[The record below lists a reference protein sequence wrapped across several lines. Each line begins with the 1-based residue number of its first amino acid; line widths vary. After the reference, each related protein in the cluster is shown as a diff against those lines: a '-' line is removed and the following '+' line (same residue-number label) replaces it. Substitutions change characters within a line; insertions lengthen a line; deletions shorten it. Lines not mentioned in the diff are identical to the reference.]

1 MFCFGFRMS
10 SAMIAMFCVMC
21 FPKVGD
27 QESNVDRVNAP
38 SELVDHPIL

>member
-1 MFCFGFRMS
+1 MLNMLN
-10 SAMIAMFCVMC
+10 MMNMC